1 MYSLYKKL
9 YINHY
14 KLGDNMYLK
23 LIFKTAFLYFFIIFA
38 YRLMGKKEVGELSI
52 IDLIVT
58 VLIAE
63 LAAICIEKVDNSMF
77 ISIVPI
83 VVLVI
88 TQIVLSY
95 ISMKSESIRNFI
107 DGKPSIIVNRGKIN
121 YSTMKK
127 IRYTLDDLTSQLRE
141 KGVKSLEEVDYAVL
155 ENSGTLSV
163 FQKTKDYPMPLI
175 LDGVISYETLKELKK
190 DEKWLFTC
198 LANEKIDLNQVFYA
212 FYRKGE
218 IYIIKKDELL

>member
-1 MYSLYKKL
+1 MYF
-9 YINHY
+9 
-14 KLGDNMYLK
+14 K

-83 VVLVI
+83 IVLVV

-107 DGKPSIIVNRGKIN
+107 DGKPSMIINKGKVN

-190 DEKWLFTC
+190 EKQWLDDC
-198 LANEKIDLNQVFYA
+198 LDKEKIELNQVFYA

>member
-1 MYSLYKKL
+1 
-9 YINHY
+9 
-14 KLGDNMYLK
+14 
-23 LIFKTAFLYFFIIFA
+23 
-38 YRLMGKKEVGELSI
+38 MGKKEVGELSI

-95 ISMKSESIRNFI
+95 ISMKSESIGNFI

-127 IRYTLDDLTSQLRE
+127 LD
-141 KGVKSLEEVDYAVL
+141 
-155 ENSGTLSV
+155 
-163 FQKTKDYPMPLI
+163 I
-175 LDGVISYETLKELKK
+175 L
-190 DEKWLFTC
+190 
-198 LANEKIDLNQVFYA
+198 
-212 FYRKGE
+212 
-218 IYIIKKDELL
+218 

>member
-1 MYSLYKKL
+1 MYKNIYIAQYK
-9 YINHY
+9 I
-14 KLGDNMYLK
+14 GDTMYLK

-77 ISIVPI
+77 ISIIPI
-83 VVLVI
+83 VVLVV
-88 TQIVLSY
+88 TQIALSY
-95 ISMKSESIRNFI
+95 ISMKNESIRNFI
-107 DGKPSIIVNRGKIN
+107 DGKPSVIINKGKVNYG
-121 YSTMKK
+121 TMKK

-141 KGVKSLEEVDYAVL
+141 KGIKSLEEVDYAVL

-175 LDGVISYETLKELKK
+175 LDGVISYETLKEIKK
-190 DEKWLFTC
+190 NENWLYNCLEKEQIEL
-198 LANEKIDLNQVFYA
+198 EEVFYA
-212 FYRKGE
+212 FYRKGN
-218 IYIIKKDELL
+218 IYIIKKDELI

>member
-1 MYSLYKKL
+1 
-9 YINHY
+9 
-14 KLGDNMYLK
+14 
-23 LIFKTAFLYFFIIFA
+23 
-38 YRLMGKKEVGELSI
+38 
-52 IDLIVT
+52 
-58 VLIAE
+58 
-63 LAAICIEKVDNSMF
+63 MF